1 MKMCPK
7 CGNAFPDDYSFCGQ
21 CATALVSKEVV
32 TVPPQ
37 AKAAPLRDS
46 TVPEASQAP
55 PLGSLGARVVAH
67 LIDLVFL
74 ALAFWMT
81 GTAYSAWFGGL
92 TESGFNLNGLPAL
105 VIMTVTLVLFL
116 IYLVVFEGL
125 AGATPGKLIL
135 GLRVKTVSGQACSMA
150 QAAVRNLLRIADAM
164 FFYLVGLIAA
174 LATKKRQRVG
184 DLAASTVVARE
195 SHGAAK
201 RVGAVIFLLAC
212 IVGVVFASIYLRRHP
227 RVPIATFGIANVR
240 FADSETG
247 PPRTNP
253 RYKPEEQV
261 GLYYEVVGYDRDRE
275 GQIAVVTQNQLLAPD
290 GKPFFENKTIETKQ
304 KVATDAGPVKMR
316 FTMGLPPWAPS
327 GQYTINIQAE
337 DQVAHKTQSASP
349 AFTVDAPPIETSAT
363 FVAKNIELA
372 ASRDGAALS
381 PPVFTAGQSV
391 WLRFRILG
399 MKADDKGRIVL
410 TEDWGVTG
418 PDGKS
423 AFEKVDDSMIDEQFV
438 YPPPFVPYREYVTL
452 PSSADPGEYRFHV
465 TLHDKIGGADF
476 TIDQPFTINKP

>member
-7 CGNAFPDDYSFCGQ
+7 CGNEFPDDWTFCGQ
-21 CATALVSKEVV
+21 CATALVPKGAGVA
-32 TVPPQ
+32 PPQ
-37 AKAAPLRDS
+37 AKAPPPGNSTAP
-46 TVPEASQAP
+46 QAP
-55 PLGSLGARVVAH
+55 QGPTLGSLGARVVAH

-81 GTAYSAWFGGL
+81 GTAYGAWFGGL

-105 VIMTVTLVLFL
+105 VIISLTLVFFL
-116 IYLVVFEGL
+116 IYLIVFEGL
-125 AGATPGKLIL
+125 VGATPGKLIL
-135 GLRVKTVSGQACSMA
+135 GLRVKTVGGQACSMA
-150 QAAVRNLLRIADAM
+150 QAVVRNLLRIADGM
-164 FFYLVGLIAA
+164 IFYLVGLITA
-174 LATKKRQRVG
+174 LVTKKRQRVG

-195 SHGAAK
+195 SCGTVARAGAA
-201 RVGAVIFLLAC
+201 IFLLAC
-212 IVGVVFASIYLRRHP
+212 VVGVIFASMYLRRHP
-227 RVPIATFGIANVR
+227 RVPIATFAITNVR

-247 PPRTNP
+247 PARTSP
-253 RYKPEEQV
+253 RYKPEEEV
-261 GLYYEVVGYDRDRE
+261 ALYYEVVGYARDPD

-290 GKPFFENKTIETKQ
+290 GKPFFENKTIETRQ
-304 KVATDAGPVKMR
+304 KVAADAGPVKMH
-316 FTMGLPPWAPS
+316 FTIGLPPWAPP
-327 GQYTINIQAE
+327 GQFTINVQAE

-349 AFTVDAPPIETSAT
+349 AFSVDAPPIEASAT
-363 FVAKNIELA
+363 FVVKDIELA

-399 MKADDKGRIVL
+399 MKADDKGRVVV

-423 AFEKVDDSMIDEQFV
+423 AFQKTDDSMIDDQFI

-452 PSSADPGEYRFHV
+452 PSSVDPGEYRFHV
-465 TLHDKIGGADF
+465 TLHDKNGGADF